1 MIRTWMQ
8 VAGSVALVGLAV
20 PAGAQLSLVPK
31 VGFYAPAADLQAAR
45 DAAGEV
51 VDDRGGS
58 LALGLAAE
66 MGVFR
71 VGFDYV
77 TASEFTWA
85 DTAGVEQEATGEQ
98 TMLALT
104 GDVIL
109 RPIPKLLILQPYLL
123 AGAGVKR
130 YGFSFSDAADETEIE
145 EAFPESATDF
155 TVHAGVGVDV
165 GIGPIALVAELS
177 DYVSWYEAEGGDG
190 SEMQNDLFI
199 MAGVRV
205 GLF

>member
-1 MIRTWMQ
+1 MRTWIKV
-8 VAGSVALVGLAV
+8 VAGAALAAVAV
-20 PAGAQLSLVPK
+20 PAQAQISVVPK
-31 VGFYAPAADLQAAR
+31 IGFYSPAADLEAAR
-45 DAAGEV
+45 EAAGEI
-51 VDDRGGS
+51 VDERGGS

-66 MGVFR
+66 LGMFR

-85 DTAGVEQEATGEQ
+85 DTTGADVEASGEQ

-109 RPIPKLLILQPYLL
+109 RPIPRILILEPYLL

-130 YGFSFSDAADETEIE
+130 YDFSFEDASGDTEIE

-155 TVHAGVGVDV
+155 TVHAGLGVDV
-165 GIGPIALVAELS
+165 DVGPIALVVELS
-177 DYVSWYEAEGGDG
+177 DYVSWYEAEGADG

-205 GLF
+205 GIF